1 MAAAV
6 SALGAK
12 GNTTIQ
18 NAEAVKKS
26 YPDFYKD
33 LKKIKTNSNTSKKTD
48 VI

>member
-1 MAAAV
+1 MATAV
-6 SALGAK
+6 AALGAK
-12 GNTTIQ
+12 GNTIIQ

-33 LKKIKTNSNTSKKTD
+33 LKKIKTNSNSSKNMD